1 MGSRSKSDFT
11 ITFALGAYAGTILQR
26 NCWPEGERKG
36 EGTWY
41 DLKTWILHWLVTHM
55 YAHTQGVDMGAIV
68 DPTQRKSIDTYVQQ
82 AKQDLALKMAI
93 SLKAGACWVNCHN
106 LFHAAVGF
114 GGYRESGYRRDEGKE
129 VRTCKRHQ
137 LTISLHSIS
146 TASFLVSL
154 HPSILSSL
162 TFPLVPLPLFTSFL
176 HSFLPLS
183 SLLYS
188 PPFFSLGSL

>member
-1 MGSRSKSDFT
+1 
-11 ITFALGAYAGTILQR
+11 
-26 NCWPEGERKG
+26 
-36 EGTWY
+36 
-41 DLKTWILHWLVTHM
+41 M

-106 LFHAAVGF
+106 LFDAAVGF

-154 HPSILSSL
+154 HPSILFSL
-162 TFPLVPLPLFTSFL
+162 TFPLVPLPLSLLPSTL
-176 HSFLPLS
+176 LPPPPPLS
-183 SLLYS
+183 SLLLPRVS
-188 PPFFSLGSL
+188 MSMQSLPGRSNHAHK